1 MDAKA
6 RSVLSHRSIGHHCT
20 DRMDHSIDRNDREP
34 RDRRIDHSINL
45 PRSIEPIVNFETDPS
60 IDHSI
65 DLPRSI
71 EAGREPRRETME
83 KRRRSM
89 DDVDTPLRHSLPGP

>member
-1 MDAKA
+1 MDAKD
-6 RSVLSHRSIGHHCT
+6 RSVLSHRSIGHHRT

-34 RDRRIDHSINL
+34 RDRRIDHSI
-45 PRSIEPIVNFETDPS
+45 
-60 IDHSI
+60 

-71 EAGREPRRETME
+71 ETGREPRRETME
-83 KRRRSM
+83 KRLRSM